1 MTATVNY
8 SGELR
13 TSCVHLSSGNTIITD
28 APIDNHGKGEAF
40 SPTDMAATSLAAC
53 MLTVMGIK
61 AAQMPIDIDG
71 TRAEVTKIM
80 VVEPRRIGEIIVKVF
95 MPANN
100 FSDKDKAIMEHTAH
114 TCPVFYSLH
123 PDLKKTIA
131 FIW

>member
-80 VVEPRRIGEIIVKVF
+80 VVEPRRIGEIIVTVF

-123 PDLKKTIA
+123 PDLRKTIE